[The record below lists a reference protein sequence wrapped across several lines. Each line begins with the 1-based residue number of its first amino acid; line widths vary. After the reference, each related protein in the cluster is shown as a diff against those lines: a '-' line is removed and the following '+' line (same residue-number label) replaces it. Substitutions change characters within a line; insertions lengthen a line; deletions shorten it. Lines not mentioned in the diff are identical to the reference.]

1 MNILATFLLS
11 ICLVF
16 LSLPVYGG
24 PPAKAGV
31 TRTPIE
37 GVDNW
42 GYKGGPPSTPKIS
55 CPGGV
60 LMPGFDCSDS
70 PTGRLHLRDGA
81 GWSCMT
87 SNDWRM
93 TGVGL
98 YTSNSNFDA
107 DSNGPVWGEWKMV
120 PMEPGVK
127 CDKDAEYSLVYEDFV
142 NDATSFWHGTWNG
155 QRQFDS
161 HKGGWVGDLKVV
173 GKGVGVDLDGLHFKG
188 TMWITTYTPF
198 PLPYEAF
205 IPYNPNIPVDEQPR
219 DLPEAYFIGTIK
231 E

>member
-37 GVDNW
+37 GTDNW
-42 GYKGGPPSTPKIS
+42 GYRGSPPSTPKIT
-55 CPGGV
+55 CPGGDFIK
-60 LMPGFDCSDS
+60 PFTCSDS
-70 PTGRLHLRDGA
+70 KTGRLHLRDGA

-87 SNDWRM
+87 SNDSRM

-98 YTSNSNFDA
+98 YTSNSNFDV
-107 DSNGPVWGEWKMV
+107 DSNGHVWGEWKMV
-120 PMEPGVK
+120 PVAN
-127 CDKDAEYSLVYEDFV
+127 CDKDAPYSEYEALV

-155 QRQFDS
+155 QREFDS
-161 HKGGWVGDLKVV
+161 DKRGWVGDLKVV

-205 IPYNPNIPVDEQPR
+205 IPYDPNIPVDEQPR